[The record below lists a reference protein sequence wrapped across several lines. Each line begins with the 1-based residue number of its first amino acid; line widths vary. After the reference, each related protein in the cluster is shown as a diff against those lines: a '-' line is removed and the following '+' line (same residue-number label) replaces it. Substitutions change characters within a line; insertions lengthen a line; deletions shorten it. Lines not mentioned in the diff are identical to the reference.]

1 MKAKNNSLLVK
12 VKKQYSERQQSVK
25 EMYLRKHTVNPAD
38 YYIRVAKT
46 ERSGKQERRC
56 KE

>member
-1 MKAKNNSLLVK
+1 MKAKNNSLIAK

-38 YYIRVAKT
+38 YYIRAAKA
-46 ERSGKQERRC
+46 ERSGKQAR
-56 KE
+56 